1 MRLWRV
7 LIGLCLLSPCAGAA
21 AQTVIHRCMG
31 ANGTP
36 VFTDRACSDLQA
48 IPRQPP
54 PRTPAS
60 APAGGSGAPPPILCA
75 ANFAQLKQAVI
86 DAFALGDA
94 NRLAGLMLWEG
105 EGHGAAVA
113 DIRALHALMQH
124 PLVEVGPDAAGDPV
138 LAEADTAASAPAVA
152 DPPELRVLT
161 AAADGSGVPH
171 ETRFP
176 VVRQSGCLWLRQP

>member
-7 LIGLCLLSPCAGAA
+7 LIGLCLLSPCATAA

-31 ANGTP
+31 AEGTP

-48 IPRQPP
+48 IPTQSPS
-54 PRTPAS
+54 RTPAGT
-60 APAGGSGAPPPILCA
+60 PAGGLGAPPPILCA
-75 ANFAQLKQAVI
+75 ANFAQLRQAVI

-94 NRLAGLMLWEG
+94 NRLAGLMLWER
-105 EGHGAAVA
+105 EAQGAAVA

-124 PLVEVGPDAAGDPV
+124 PLVEVGPDAAGAP
-138 LAEADTAASAPAVA
+138 APAAAGTATSAPAVA
-152 DPPELRVLT
+152 DPTELRVLT
-161 AAADGSGVPH
+161 AAADGSGIPR

-176 VVRQSGCLWLRQP
+176 VVRQSGCLWLHQP